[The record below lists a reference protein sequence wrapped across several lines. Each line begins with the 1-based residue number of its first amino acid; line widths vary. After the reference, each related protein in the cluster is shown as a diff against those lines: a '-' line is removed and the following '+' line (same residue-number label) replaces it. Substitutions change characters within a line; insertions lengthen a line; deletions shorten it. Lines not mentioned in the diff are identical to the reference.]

1 MNKKIEELINEKAKK
16 ITKKYHFDT
25 IDKYLK
31 KDDVDYLTKVRNILY
46 KTLITPERKNILL
59 KTYGFPFNF
68 LFKSDSNLY
77 FSPNFEEALI
87 YLPPRFAL
95 YMFEDS
101 SPEEINGLCA
111 GEQELKLEN
120 IGFYSFYTISELSD
134 LFKNFTTFMKNNNNF
149 LLDTGWPKYTY
160 KKGFKL
166 LLGFAITCP
175 IKIPKIIEDINE
187 WEFNDSLPFI
197 WAKEIYIDNCKKI
210 IECDYQ
216 HAPLLNTLSI
226 KEAGFLEEI
235 RPKIFN
241 LKKIILNEINNNLFS
256 DRTDMDNWYKKCVK
270 IIFNNISKDDLD
282 KFLHIN
288 KKYKK
293 ICIYDSEMFD
303 DITRILLI
311 VRWLYQE
318 IKFKLTSSLKNTQR
332 IILKGSIFDE
342 QKDII
347 SIYQWMQF
355 ARDPYESVRVNGIIT
370 EFINYQLKL
379 KKRIE
384 LNNEFISGVLDSYK
398 KEYLKIPLLIKPKYS
413 KQVINFIKLI
423 EISKKL
429 NMDIKL
435 TQEINTSLPKKISIL
450 ELPPGTKWENIVI
463 QFIDNDNIKITAPDN
478 FKYKANYTEM
488 GFKDKKK
495 LCPNIQWKF
504 LHFLS
509 LRKGYLSWKSLAEER
524 NAIKK
529 EDIEKLINQAK
540 KRKQLL
546 SKKLKEYFQ
555 INEDPFYDYRKKN
568 AYEVKF
574 HLFPQEHLQQD
585 LQ

>member
-1 MNKKIEELINEKAKK
+1 MKKEIEEIIKEKAKK
-16 ITKKYHFDT
+16 IIEKYPHFD
-25 IDKYLK
+25 IFDHLSK
-31 KDDVDYLTKVRNILY
+31 KKVDYFTKVKNILY

-95 YMFEDS
+95 YLFEES
-101 SPEEINGLCA
+101 SSEEINGFCA
-111 GEQELKLEN
+111 AEQELKLEN

-175 IKIPKIIEDINE
+175 IKIPKVVEDINE

-197 WAKEIYIDNCKKI
+197 WANEIYIDNYKKI

-216 HAPLLNTLSI
+216 HASLLNTLSI

-256 DRTDMDNWYKKCVK
+256 DRTEIDNWYKNCVK
-270 IIFNNISKDDLD
+270 IIFDNISKDDLD
-282 KFLHIN
+282 NFLHIN
-288 KKYKK
+288 KKYNK
-293 ICIYDSEMFD
+293 IRIYGCKMID
-303 DITRILLI
+303 DINGILLI
-311 VRWLYQE
+311 LRWLYQE

-332 IILKGSIFDE
+332 LILKGSIFDK

-355 ARDPYESVRVNGIIT
+355 AQDPYEGDRVNGIIT

-398 KEYLKIPLLIKPKYS
+398 KEYLKISLLIKPKFS
-413 KQVINFIKLI
+413 EQVINFIKLI

-435 TQEINTSLPKKISIL
+435 PKELDTPLLKKVSIL
-450 ELPPGTKWENIVI
+450 KLPPDTKWEHIII
-463 QFIDNDNIKITAPDN
+463 QFLNYDKVRIQAPNKFNKVVN
-478 FKYKANYTEM
+478 FRKM
-488 GFKDKKK
+488 GFENQKNGK
-495 LCPNIQWKF
+495 PNTQWELF
-504 LHFLS
+504 YNLS
-509 LRKGYLSWKSLAEER
+509 RYRGDLSWTITTYR
-524 NAIKK
+524 KK
-529 EDIEKLINQAK
+529 VDSHPLSTPKI
-540 KRKQLL
+540 RKQIQRL
-546 SKKLKEYFQ
+546 SNTLKEYFN
-555 INEDPFYDYRKKN
+555 INDAPFYDYIKFGTYKTKFFLLPEPSNMKN
-568 AYEVKF
+568 
-574 HLFPQEHLQQD
+574 LP
-585 LQ
+585 